1 MHSSVITYGMV
12 LHLQVISVERMNIV
26 YHHFSLFAIPYPLQ
40 TCVILQQIYPMYLYF
55 LRQLCY
61 IL

>member
-1 MHSSVITYGMV
+1 MV

-55 LRQLCY
+55 LRKLCY